1 MKYSLLACS
10 GEASDFVV
18 ARGLAMAMLV
28 KLAMKTILL
37 SSMLVIQ
44 REREREKR
52 IVLSNMGTR
61 VSMLAE

>member
-44 REREREKR
+44 REREKR
-52 IVLSNMGTR
+52 IVLSNMGTG

>member
-44 REREREKR
+44 REREKR